1 MDILQSTGTI
11 IIIAIL
17 VIIVLFIL
25 KTPVKLLLKLILN
38 TVIGFAALFL
48 INYLGGLIG
57 ISIAVNWINAVI
69 IGVLGVPGVA
79 LILLLQWLAV
89 I

>member
-1 MDILQSTGTI
+1 MDALQSTGVI
-11 IIIAIL
+11 VIIAVLFVIL
-17 VIIVLFIL
+17 FFIL

-38 TVIGFAALFL
+38 TAIGFGALFL

-57 ISIAVNWINAVI
+57 ISIAVSWLNAVI

-89 I
+89 L